1 MRFTLDVRRMFPTE
15 RVDRCQNRLSKGGVD
30 APILGG
36 VQGQAGWVPGQCDLV
51 SGNPPIAWK
60 LELGDP

>member
-1 MRFTLDVRRMFPTE
+1 MFPTE